1 MTTLRVAVAQIPN
14 RVGDLRGN
22 TERIGAAM
30 DWAEHDVEADVLV
43 FPELALTGYGLGD
56 LVLHREFVD
65 DAADALSKLAI
76 RSGRVTTV
84 VSTVERVP
92 PVRWADSRE
101 RDVAI
106 SAALLCG
113 GEIRGR
119 YIKSLLP
126 FYDVFDEG
134 RHFVPGTQPDAL
146 WRIGDVVAG
155 VVICEDM
162 WSADGPPE
170 AQSAAGAR
178 VLLVPNASPFHR
190 GKAEGRLATTRAV
203 AVRNGLPVVYVNCV
217 GGQDD
222 LVFDGGSIVVDAQGR
237 LLHRGREFA
246 ADRFWL
252 DLEVAPPRVVGRTVT
267 NVHTRPTMRPSPL
280 ALEPPREPMG
290 EVEAVW
296 HAITTGLRD
305 FVEHNGFEGVALGL
319 SAGIDSS
326 VAAALAVD
334 AVGAENVFAVAMP
347 SPDTAAAE
355 TEDARRLAENLGIS
369 FEVIPVQM
377 QAAAEDV
384 PLAVR
389 RRHPEVSPLE
399 RERHYARARG
409 AVLGAAFGE
418 RGYLVLATGNKSE
431 ISIGAASL
439 AGDLLGDF
447 APLKDCPKTLVYELA
462 GYRQERSPV
471 FPPGVLRRPATTQRL
486 GPEHLPD
493 YEILDDIVRRHVEH
507 GEDLSDIVAAGHD
520 PDVAL
525 YVLHRFAAAER
536 TRRYAP
542 PGVKVTSRAFGQ
554 DSRLPISNAW
564 RTHPRPL

>member
-1 MTTLRVAVAQIPN
+1 
-14 RVGDLRGN
+14 
-22 TERIGAAM
+22 
-30 DWAEHDVEADVLV
+30 
-43 FPELALTGYGLGD
+43 
-56 LVLHREFVD
+56 
-65 DAADALSKLAI
+65 
-76 RSGRVTTV
+76 
-84 VSTVERVP
+84 
-92 PVRWADSRE
+92 
-101 RDVAI
+101 
-106 SAALLCG
+106 
-113 GEIRGR
+113 
-119 YIKSLLP
+119 
-126 FYDVFDEG
+126 G

-252 DLEVAPPRVVGRTVT
+252 DLEVAPPRVVGRSVT

-355 TEDARRLAENLGIS
+355 TEDARRL
-369 FEVIPVQM
+369 
-377 QAAAEDV
+377 
-384 PLAVR
+384 
-389 RRHPEVSPLE
+389 
-399 RERHYARARG
+399 
-409 AVLGAAFGE
+409 
-418 RGYLVLATGNKSE
+418 
-431 ISIGAASL
+431 
-439 AGDLLGDF
+439 
-447 APLKDCPKTLVYELA
+447 
-462 GYRQERSPV
+462 
-471 FPPGVLRRPATTQRL
+471 
-486 GPEHLPD
+486 
-493 YEILDDIVRRHVEH
+493 
-507 GEDLSDIVAAGHD
+507 
-520 PDVAL
+520 
-525 YVLHRFAAAER
+525 
-536 TRRYAP
+536 
-542 PGVKVTSRAFGQ
+542 
-554 DSRLPISNAW
+554 
-564 RTHPRPL
+564 